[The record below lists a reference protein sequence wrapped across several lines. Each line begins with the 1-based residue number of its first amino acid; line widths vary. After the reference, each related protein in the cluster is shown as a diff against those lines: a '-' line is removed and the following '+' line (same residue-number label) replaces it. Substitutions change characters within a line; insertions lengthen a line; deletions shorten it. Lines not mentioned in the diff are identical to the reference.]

1 MQTWICTIQRIG
13 SPSRNGVINKRM
25 SNNQNISMIR
35 KALDAVNVLSQPITY
50 EDKIKQEVEEGRV
63 KGMMMDM
70 EDEAA
75 DMSKAEFIKKHGAN
89 NVDVWNKVQKEKEE
103 MGIESAQPE
112 GESTMSESN
121 RLYKIAGLEQQLA
134 DLKTQEKEDAIMDA
148 DTFRSAFIND
158 ISEYVK
164 EADPSALVNVY
175 NSFSQNKV
183 EMDENSNFIMTTP
196 ENAEIIADAGNV
208 EPEGDE
214 EVVADDAEEEVAESR
229 KSVTEGIQIKTD
241 SLEDQIALMTI
252 LKNAGIDPAMM
263 KPMSQPQMDMPT
275 PGMPGQE
282 MPGQEMPGMD
292 APEGPMPDMD
302 QEPEAEAY
310 SNEPDEKFL
319 DKDDYEL
326 KRNVVKNKD
335 MGPSAA
341 SRGDNPLPEAK
352 GKKPDYLDFDK
363 DGDKDDPMSKAL
375 KDKKDKKVK
384 EDTDELIAELNKQY
398 ELMLIGGVQE
408 SLGLTASAKVIADET
423 LYDGT
428 RFVIANVIQ
437 KGEEGLVAEDG
448 SWEGTQ
454 TPYTVAYHVVD
465 GVIAGQLG
473 AGDVPYLSK
482 DGNGTYPLKHK
493 LNSLNL
499 EQPNFFEDQITA
511 VDALKAMYEE
521 LGADMF
527 NSVSTEFG
535 GCEVVRSE

>member
-1 MQTWICTIQRIG
+1 MAD
-13 SPSRNGVINKRM
+13 
-25 SNNQNISMIR
+25 NQYTSMIR
-35 KALDAVNVLSQPITY
+35 KALDAVNVLSQPKTY
-50 EDKIKQEVEEGRV
+50 EDQVADENEAMDEGAV
-63 KGMMMDM
+63 KAMMMDM
-70 EDEAA
+70 EEYAA
-75 DMSKAEFIKKHGAN
+75 DHSKEEFIKKYGAN
-89 NVDVWNKVQKEKEE
+89 NVDIYDKVQKEKEE
-103 MGIESAQPE
+103 MGVESAQPE

-121 RLYKIAGLEQQLA
+121 RLDKIAGLEQQLA

-158 ISEYVK
+158 ITEYVK

-175 NSFSQNKV
+175 NSFSTNKV

-196 ENAEIIADAGNV
+196 ENAEIIADVNDV

-229 KSVTEGIQIKTD
+229 KPITEGIQIKTD

-263 KPMSQPQMDMPT
+263 KAMAPQQAPMQTMPDM
-275 PGMPGQE
+275 G
-282 MPGQEMPGMD
+282 

-310 SNEPDEKFL
+310 ANEPDEKFL

-352 GKKPDYLDFDK
+352 HAKPDYIDLDK
-363 DGDKDDPMSKAL
+363 DGDKEESMKKAA
-375 KDKKDKKVK
+375 KDKKAKMKK
-384 EDTDELIAELNKQY
+384 EDTDAMIEELNKQY
-398 ELMLIGGVQE
+398 ELMLIGGLQE
-408 SLGLTASAKVIADET
+408 SLGLTASAKVIADEQFF
-423 LYDGT
+423 DGS
-428 RFVIANVIQ
+428 RFVIANVIE
-437 KGEEGLVAEDG
+437 KGEDGLVAEDG
-448 SWEGTQ
+448 AWEGTE
-454 TPYTVAYHVVD
+454 TGYTVAYHVQD
-465 GVIAGQLG
+465 GKITGQTG

-493 LNSLNL
+493 LNNLNL
-499 EQPNFFEDQITA
+499 DARNFFEDQITA
-511 VDALKAMYEE
+511 VDSLKAMYEE
-521 LGADMF
+521 LGAEMF
-527 NSVSTEFG
+527 GEVSTDFG
-535 GCEVVRSE
+535 GCEMVRSE

>member
-1 MQTWICTIQRIG
+1 MAD
-13 SPSRNGVINKRM
+13 
-25 SNNQNISMIR
+25 NQYTSMIR
-35 KALDAVNVLSQPITY
+35 KALDAVNVLSQPKTY
-50 EDKIKQEVEEGRV
+50 EDQVAEEHEAMDEGKV
-63 KGMMMDM
+63 KAMMMDM
-70 EDEAA
+70 EDYAA
-75 DMSKAEFIKKHGAN
+75 DHSKEEFIKKYGSN
-89 NVDVWNKVQKEKEE
+89 NVDIWDKVQKEKEE
-103 MGIESAQPE
+103 MGVESAQPE

-121 RLYKIAGLEQQLA
+121 RLDKIAGLEQQLA

-158 ISEYVK
+158 ITEYVK

-175 NSFSQNKV
+175 NSFSSNKV

-229 KSVTEGIQIKTD
+229 KPITEGIQIKTD

-263 KPMSQPQMDMPT
+263 KAMAPQQAPMPSMPDM
-275 PGMPGQE
+275 G
-282 MPGQEMPGMD
+282 

-310 SNEPDEKFL
+310 ANEPDEKFL

-363 DGDKDDPMSKAL
+363 DGDKKEPMTKAL
-375 KDKKDKKVK
+375 KDKKDKMKK
-384 EDTDELIAELNKQY
+384 EDTDAMIEELNKQY
-398 ELMLIGGVQE
+398 ELMLIGGLQE
-408 SLGLTASAKVIADET
+408 SLGLTASAKVVADEQFF
-423 LYDGT
+423 DGS
-428 RFVIANVIQ
+428 RFVIANVIE
-437 KGEEGLVAEDG
+437 KGEDGLVAEDG
-448 SWEGTQ
+448 AWEGTE
-454 TPYTVAYHVVD
+454 TGYTVAYHVQD
-465 GVIAGQLG
+465 GKITGQTG
-473 AGDVPYLSK
+473 AGEVPYLSK

-493 LNSLNL
+493 LNNLNL
-499 EQPNFFEDQITA
+499 DARNFFEDQITA
-511 VDALKAMYEE
+511 VDSIKAMYEE
-521 LGADMF
+521 LGAEMF
-527 NSVSTEFG
+527 GEVSTDFG
-535 GCEVVRSE
+535 GCEMVRSE